1 MDKLSIQNEMAQLD
15 RKNRDFYDELT
26 DEERKKFS
34 NYLMLRW
41 GSAVQGSREL
51 QEYYVQSTNHYLNKH
66 YFAINRHPKLQWL
79 AATAISPGMGNQ
91 RHTWIAPK
99 KKDSANSELRKTLM
113 QIMPTAKMSDIELL
127 SQLIDR
133 RELREY
139 LRDNGNPDKD

>member
-1 MDKLSIQNEMAQLD
+1 VDKLSIQNEMAQLD

-79 AATAISPGMGNQ
+79 AATAISPGMGSQ
-91 RHTWIAPK
+91 RHNWIAPK

-113 QIMPTAKMSDIELL
+113 QIMPTAKMSDIEVL

-139 LRDNGNPDKD
+139 LRDNGSPDKD